1 MYIVYEINLW
11 DCGYDHHPKLENSLF
26 GAVKLATNAD
36 VDKYKYTGYG
46 IRFNRRE
53 TFSVANGFF
62 KNILIFGVDMSFSV
76 NVGNKEKNILIQGLH
91 DTTLTAEKT
100 YSLSL
105 GRLFLSK
112 QRTLKLIQVY
122 YA

>member
-1 MYIVYEINLW
+1 M
-11 DCGYDHHPKLENSLF
+11 
-26 GAVKLATNAD
+26 
-36 VDKYKYTGYG
+36 
-46 IRFNRRE
+46 R
-53 TFSVANGFF
+53 
-62 KNILIFGVDMSFSV
+62 FSV
-76 NVGNKEKNILIQGLH
+76 NVGNKEKNILILGKVTTQGLH
-91 DTTLTAEKT
+91 DTTLTAEKR

>member
-1 MYIVYEINLW
+1 M
-11 DCGYDHHPKLENSLF
+11 F
-26 GAVKLATNAD
+26 GAVKLEKYSGYIIGF
-36 VDKYKYTGYG
+36 DKRG
-46 IRFNRRE
+46 

-62 KNILIFGVDMSFSV
+62 KNILYFGVDMRFSV
-76 NVGNKEKNILIQGLH
+76 NVGNKEKNILILGKVTTQGLH
-91 DTTLTAEKT
+91 DTTLTAEKR

>member
-1 MYIVYEINLW
+1 M
-11 DCGYDHHPKLENSLF
+11 F
-26 GAVKLATNAD
+26 GAVKLE
-36 VDKYKYTGYG
+36 KYSGYIIG
-46 IRFNRRE
+46 FYKRG
-53 TFSVANGFF
+53 TFSVANRFF
-62 KNILIFGVDMSFSV
+62 KDILYFGVDMRFSV
-76 NVGNKEKNILIQGLH
+76 NVGNKEKNILILGKVTTQGLH
-91 DTTLTAEKT
+91 DTTLTAEKR